1 MKEYI
6 FKYRDFAEAL
16 YDALLPDP
24 FYRTMENSIPGDTMI
39 RKEKMLR
46 YFDYSMIE
54 CDIYGKLYIPNQQRY
69 GVSVWSKSVDQE
81 TELEK
86 NNRKKQFLQNHLGQN
101 ALETYISITDFMNQ
115 KVDAKIFS
123 KSWYLSIVGIQPSF
137 QNKGLGASLIDP
149 VLNESDKLGINTYLE
164 TFTPRNMKFYERL
177 GYEALESYYEPTT
190 ESQYWIMFRH
200 ARGHN

>member
-1 MKEYI
+1 MKEYV

-54 CDIYGKLYIPNQQRY
+54 CDIYGRLYIPNQQRY

-86 NNRKKQFLQNHLGQN
+86 KDEKSKDARLDDTLKKDVNDEFQGSD
-101 ALETYISITDFMNQ
+101 LEKKDET
-115 KVDAKIFS
+115 S
-123 KSWYLSIVGIQPSF
+123 KKDVNDEKQSDS
-137 QNKGLGASLIDP
+137 NKP
-149 VLNESDKLGINTYLE
+149 
-164 TFTPRNMKFYERL
+164 
-177 GYEALESYYEPTT
+177 
-190 ESQYWIMFRH
+190 
-200 ARGHN
+200 